1 MTRSGFNTFLPSS
14 GQILIRIS
22 SSERGST
29 PVVFSTT
36 KRVLA
41 DVIRDSN
48 LPQTHLA
55 RAGIIVLYDQKVK
68 GLFKDSE
75 WLELVKREP
84 PLPQLDEVFLNA
96 LNGYASVSIPH
107 PVCPLVLMLI
117 LMLLQDETPNQF
129 RHTARTH
136 PYREADEPH
145 VDSKHAKAEWVDMVI
160 LWMCAS
166 KIAP

>member
-1 MTRSGFNTFLPSS
+1 MRSGFNTFLPFP
-14 GQILIRIS
+14 GQTLIHIF

-29 PVVFSTT
+29 PVVFSST

-75 WLELVKREP
+75 WLELVEREP

-96 LNGYASVSIPH
+96 LNGYASVNIPH
-107 PVCPLVLMLI
+107 PVYPPCLDVHSNVAAGRNSQSI
-117 LMLLQDETPNQF
+117 
-129 RHTARTH
+129 
-136 PYREADEPH
+136 
-145 VDSKHAKAEWVDMVI
+145 
-160 LWMCAS
+160 
-166 KIAP
+166 